1 MLCNKIRVEKSRKK
15 NRCFWPTR
23 LWYFNW
29 RKVKS
34 FSYRNECKS
43 LFELWYLLIFLNIF
57 FKETTAQEEI
67 IPYVVKNSLDIV
79 LKLNEN
85 PDKNDFYLKN
95 NKIDFKTFTVL
106 INEALKYS
114 IVW

>member
-1 MLCNKIRVEKSRKK
+1 M
-15 NRCFWPTR
+15 
-23 LWYFNW
+23 
-29 RKVKS
+29 
-34 FSYRNECKS
+34 
-43 LFELWYLLIFLNIF
+43 
-57 FKETTAQEEI
+57 
-67 IPYVVKNSLDIV
+67 DIV